1 MKDWY
6 ALLSVA
12 LVVVV
17 GTSDGLAGTV
27 AFLLAFLITWYL
39 LTASQIGFAA
49 ARDRLGFRLEPP
61 VWKPSNWQWIDV
73 LFEDDDTFITAVTT
87 ALIVVAAS
95 LMFWRDGTYIVAAL
109 MAAFFVSEIIRDQTD
124 PPRAV
129 RIPDARLVPSQ
140 LRIATSPAAGGG
152 ANAAATEVPRALV
165 IEQPPAHAE
174 EAPIGAADLA
184 TETANPAATLAAPPP
199 RTPPRKSARRNHR
212 PAARGRTRKS
222 TAKRRPNKSQR
233 STRTPLVPPPSRK
246 ATSPIAFKPHKRPPP
261 RPVLRQRLRLRRPMT
276 LVGNKGLLTGTSK
289 R

>member
-17 GTSDGLAGTV
+17 GTSAGLAGTA
-27 AFLLAFLITWYL
+27 AFLLAFLVTWYL
-39 LTASQIGFAA
+39 LTARRIGFAA

-73 LFEDDDTFITAVTT
+73 LFEDDDKFITAVTT

-109 MAAFFVSEIIRDQTD
+109 MAAFFVSEIIREQTD

-129 RIPDARLVPSQ
+129 RIPDARLARTP
-140 LRIATSPAAGGG
+140 LRIATASAATGGTSAAAIEAPHAARIEQPREPAAESRNAIVIHKTEQASAAAAPAAGQ
-152 ANAAATEVPRALV
+152 A
-165 IEQPPAHAE
+165 
-174 EAPIGAADLA
+174 
-184 TETANPAATLAAPPP
+184 
-199 RTPPRKSARRNHR
+199 RTTSRKSARRNHR
-212 PAARGRTRKS
+212 PAARSRARKLA
-222 TAKRRPNKSQR
+222 AKRRSNKTSR
-233 STRTPLVPPPSRK
+233 APRAPLMLPSSRK
-246 ATSPIAFKPHKRPPP
+246 AAVPTAFRPGKRPQP
-261 RPVLRQRLRLRRPMT
+261 RPVLRQRQRLRRPMT
-276 LVGNKGLLTGTSK
+276 LVGNKGLLTTSSK